1 MTHFHGI
8 DIALRIFHDELQDD
22 ILRNSVP
29 DGKGECPSLSAEAL
43 NRAQQVLDVAG
54 AVSELVR
61 SLNKLYG
68 HDHSEAAFIAAHDE
82 QIQCLKATLG
92 IKV

>member
-8 DIALRIFHDELQDD
+8 DIALRIFRDELQGD

-29 DGKGECPSLSAEAL
+29 DGDGECPNLSAEAL
-43 NRAQQVLDVAG
+43 KRAQQVLDVTG

-68 HDHSEAAFIAAHDE
+68 HDHSEAPFIAAHDE
-82 QIQCLKATLG
+82 QIQRLKALLG
-92 IKV
+92 VKV